1 MHVFADYHTHT
12 IHSHGRGTVAE
23 NVAAAAKLGLEAIA
37 ISDHG
42 PNHLFHYGIKNLQV
56 LEVIRRELASACAA
70 HPGVRG
76 LVAIEANIISVKGD
90 LDLPPEHRGLVDL
103 VLANIHSMV
112 LPHSLKDAAAI
123 WGFHY
128 GKRVWPSFGRRSVVV
143 NTEATVKALERN
155 KIDILTHPGLRFAI
169 DYRVV
174 VQACAHYGTA
184 FEINTSK
191 AYLRPEIIE
200 LAAEE
205 GAAFVISSDA
215 HVPQRVGDFQL
226 GLELAKQVGLTAE
239 EILNARDS

>member
-112 LPHSLKDAAAI
+112 LP
-123 WGFHY
+123 
-128 GKRVWPSFGRRSVVV
+128 
-143 NTEATVKALERN
+143 
-155 KIDILTHPGLRFAI
+155 
-169 DYRVV
+169 
-174 VQACAHYGTA
+174 TA
-184 FEINTSK
+184 
-191 AYLRPEIIE
+191 
-200 LAAEE
+200 
-205 GAAFVISSDA
+205 
-215 HVPQRVGDFQL
+215 
-226 GLELAKQVGLTAE
+226 
-239 EILNARDS
+239 